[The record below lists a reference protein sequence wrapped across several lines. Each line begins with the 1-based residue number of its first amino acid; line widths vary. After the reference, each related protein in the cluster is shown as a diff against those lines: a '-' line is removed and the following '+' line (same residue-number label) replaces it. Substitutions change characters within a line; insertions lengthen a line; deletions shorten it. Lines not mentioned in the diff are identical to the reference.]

1 MAQLPV
7 GFSWAKAPVSLAF
20 MRLELENPN
29 FCGLTKCLTTAV
41 VQNSGLRLSDP
52 WCQDPKF
59 VDECQPSP
67 FPSPRAGE
75 VWAHLMVLGGNHL
88 YHLHLAPWSE
98 RLQHLQPV
106 IISIISQKYGS

>member
-1 MAQLPV
+1 MEEP
-7 GFSWAKAPVSLAF
+7 K
-20 MRLELENPN
+20 
-29 FCGLTKCLTTAV
+29 AV
-41 VQNSGLRLSDP
+41 VQSSGLRLSDP

-88 YHLHLAPWSE
+88 HDLHLAPWSE

-106 IISIISQKYGS
+106 IISIISKNMEVKLQSQFFDFPKFPLRNSFLVAELMSA